1 MKLASVFCE
10 RNCPMHNEPAGTAR
24 PPRDDGKTGL
34 VTLAEKFSFFLPPEA
49 AAKIPGLL
57 LTMSIAAIA
66 IYTGAQLTYVT
77 PLIVAMGIGILL
89 RNAFILLPVY
99 KEGIHYSLREILR
112 VAVALLGVRI
122 TFASMSELGW
132 QGLVVALLPLL
143 ITLFFTIKAGR
154 LLHCDHSQALLI
166 ATGTSICGASAIMT
180 TGAVTQAKEDN
191 VIVAISSITVFGTLL
206 MLGYPLLYKAG
217 WLALSPKEYG
227 IWAGASIH
235 EVAQVIA
242 AAFGG
247 GEESGEIGTVVKLT
261 RVAFLVPYAFVVSFM
276 YANNMIRSGGGAQQG
291 QVKFP
296 LFLLGFLGMV
306 LLNSNDFF
314 TVKAVRVI
322 EYFDMFLLTMA
333 MGAMGLETDFKRLL
347 RIGFKPFV
355 LSVFSTVVIS
365 ASSLALVMI
374 LY

>member
-1 MKLASVFCE
+1 MKKQ
-10 RNCPMHNEPAGTAR
+10 GTQQSQ
-24 PPRDDGKTGL
+24 PIQEEHKTGL
-34 VTLAEKFSFFLPPEA
+34 VSLAEKFSFFLPPEA
-49 AAKIPGLL
+49 AAKIPGLM

-99 KEGIHYSLREILR
+99 KDGIHYSLRDILR
-112 VAVALLGVRI
+112 IAVALLGVRI
-122 TFASMSELGW
+122 TIDNITALGW
-132 QGLVVALLPLL
+132 EGLVVALAPLL
-143 ITLFFTIKAGR
+143 ITLYLTIKAGKF
-154 LLHCDHSQALLI
+154 LQCDHSQTLLI

-191 VIVAISSITVFGTLL
+191 VIVAISSITVFGTIL
-206 MLGYPLLYKAG
+206 MLGYPAIYKSGLLN
-217 WLALSPKEYG
+217 LLPKEYG

-247 GEESGEIGTVVKLT
+247 GELSGEIGTIIKLT
-261 RVAFLVPYAFVVSFM
+261 RVAFLVPFAFVLSFM
-276 YANNMIRSGGGAQQG
+276 YANNMIRSGGGEKKG

-296 LFLLGFLGMV
+296 LFLFGFLGMV

-314 TVKAVRVI
+314 TPKAIKAI

-333 MGAMGLETDFKRLL
+333 MGAMGLETDFKRLMH
-347 RIGFKPFV
+347 IGYKPLILSILATLTISITSLV
-355 LSVFSTVVIS
+355 LVY
-365 ASSLALVMI
+365 L